1 MTPESLRSHINGYL
15 ELRRSL
21 GFQTTPVIARDL
33 HKLLDYVVAKG
44 FSWPIRTQTILD
56 WISAVSP
63 DCGLGGQRLRLINA
77 RNARARRNANAQSG
91 KVSAG
96 APMVRCAKCGVYLP
110 RSDAVAL
117 TDGFA
122 CAEGECAKR

>member
-1 MTPESLRSHINGYL
+1 MSKI
-15 ELRRSL
+15 
-21 GFQTTPVIARDL
+21 IAWII
-33 HKLLDYVVAKG
+33 VVFLVLFA
-44 FSWPIRTQTILD
+44 
-56 WISAVSP
+56 
-63 DCGLGGQRLRLINA
+63 LRLVNA
-77 RNARARRNANAQSG
+77 RNARARRNANAKSG

-122 CAEGECAKR
+122 CAEGECAKH